1 MTQLQRRG
9 KGRNNAK
16 VSRFGGLLGC
26 LMAAMMLSASGTAG
40 DGRALT
46 GSPAVSKSAGRLLV
60 ASPRMRDPRFAETVI
75 FLVRHDERGAQGLIV
90 NRLIAVEPAAKIL
103 ELVIGKNPLGDG
115 GRAVRI
121 QYGGP
126 VRTRQWTFVHSND
139 YAGKGT
145 TAITGRV
152 SITSN
157 PEILLALAKGEGPA
171 KGFFAIGYAGWGPG
185 QLENEIRRKDWVT
198 IPPDDALV
206 LDDDLPSKWRRAM
219 EKQTVDL

>member
-1 MTQLQRRG
+1 MTLTHGTGER
-9 KGRNNAK
+9 RNNK
-16 VSRFGGLLGC
+16 GFFGRWLGYLL
-26 LMAAMMLSASGTAG
+26 AAGMLCASATAG
-40 DGRALT
+40 DGTALT
-46 GSPAVSKSAGRLLV
+46 GPPAAGKAAGRLLV

-75 FLVRHDERGAQGLIV
+75 FLVRHNERGAQGLIV
-90 NRLIAVEPAAKIL
+90 NRLIAVKPAAKIL

-115 GRAVRI
+115 GPAIRI

-126 VRTRQWTFVHSND
+126 VRTGQWTFIHSND

-171 KGFFAIGYAGWGPG
+171 KGFFAVGYAGWGPG

-198 IPPDDALV
+198 IPPDDELV